1 MPGHDLHQLIGRL
14 LMVGVRGDGPSHPD
28 FRRDLEA
35 CKAAAVKNIILF
47 DVHLP
52 RARELEAQGL
62 CPEEARTQAT
72 RNITSPEQ
80 LRALTDLL
88 REDLGD
94 DLLIAV
100 DQEGG
105 AVARLSPARGFAPSP
120 SPREFAAL
128 PEIEQRREAEILA
141 QQVRAVGVDINFAPC
156 IDLAINPDNPIIA
169 RLGRAFSADP
179 EVVTGCAREIIDAH
193 IRAGVAPC
201 LKHFPGHGSSTAD
214 SHLGAADVTETFDAE
229 LELAPYLELL
239 SCHRPS
245 SSTVGAASEHGS
257 SLEGDS
263 TSTGAPT
270 VADDGRWHGF
280 DHDSLLVMTAH
291 ILDRAVDP
299 EFPASLSRAHTTDL
313 LRKKLGFEG
322 VVIIDSLD
330 MNAVADRWPPG
341 ESAVHALNAGA
352 DLILHGF
359 NASSAESEHPALVMS
374 DFIAGAI
381 ESGQIEGGVDRLGRS
396 AERVNR
402 LRHRLRS
409 GR

>member
-62 CPEEARTQAT
+62 SPEEARKQAT

-80 LRALTDLL
+80 TRALTDLL
-88 REDLGD
+88 REELGD

-120 SPREFAAL
+120 SPLEFAAL
-128 PEIEQRREAEILA
+128 PETERRREADILA
-141 QQVRAVGVDINFAPC
+141 RQVRAAGIDINFAPC

-169 RLGRAFSADP
+169 RLGRAFSVDP

-214 SHLGAADVTETFDAE
+214 SHLGAADVTETFNAE

-245 SSTVGAASEHGS
+245 SSTVGAASEHVS
-257 SLEGDS
+257 SPEDDS

-299 EFPASLSRAHTTDL
+299 DFPASLSKKHTTGV
-313 LRKKLGFEG
+313 LRTRLGFEG
-322 VVIIDSLD
+322 VVIVDSLD
-330 MNAVADRWPPG
+330 MSAVAARWAPA
-341 ESAVHALNAGA
+341 ESAVLALNAGA
-352 DLILHGF
+352 DLVLHGF
-359 NASSAESEHPALVMS
+359 NAASAETDHPAPAMHDSILRAGSEGRIDGGVQRLR
-374 DFIAGAI
+374 AGA
-381 ESGQIEGGVDRLGRS
+381 ERLDRLHR
-396 AERVNR
+396 
-402 LRHRLRS
+402 RLRS
-409 GR
+409 GP